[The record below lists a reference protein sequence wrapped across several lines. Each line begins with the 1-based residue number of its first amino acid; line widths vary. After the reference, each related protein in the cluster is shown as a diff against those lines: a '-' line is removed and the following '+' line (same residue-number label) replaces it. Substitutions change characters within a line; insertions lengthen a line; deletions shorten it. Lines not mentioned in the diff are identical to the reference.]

1 VQEPVLKEYDHSAR
15 QAELERMS
23 SEQPPHYWRALDFAK
38 LVEDYPPPPQY
49 FRTVYRMPRDALR
62 ELQERRFSAQITRAW
77 QIPFY
82 RRSWQAAGLVASD
95 IRSVADL
102 SKIPTYTV
110 GDIRDSIERNPPFG
124 DFMGVSP
131 ADGKTMP
138 LVIQTSGG
146 TTGLPRPMLYAPQD
160 REIMAILGARRLV
173 MHGVR
178 PGDLVQVTRALGLAN
193 GGFHIREALWKYTGA
208 VPVMTGTGKITS
220 TRRQIEIM
228 RAWGTNVLIGFPAY
242 LRQMAMVARDEMNID
257 PRSLGIRALDS
268 NLGAEDRTSVEDLWG
283 APVYD
288 FYGAHESGMIA
299 AECVF
304 QDGMHIQED
313 AFVVEILDPDTGMP
327 VPHGKQGNVCVT
339 TLFKHSAPLIRYNIA
354 DVSSIRSGTCACGS
368 TLLRLARIFGRSDN
382 MVKLRGVNVFPEAI
396 GALVVEDPRTTGEFF
411 CVVERAG
418 DAGRDE
424 MRVSVESPLGP
435 DERTILRR
443 DMETRLNE
451 ALGVRI
457 LVEIVDAGALDPFTG
472 VRENTKPKRLQD
484 KRNA

>member
-1 VQEPVLKEYDHSAR
+1 
-15 QAELERMS
+15 MTG
-23 SEQPPHYWRALDFAK
+23 EQPPHYWRSLDFAK

-49 FRTVYRMPRDALR
+49 FRTVYRMPREALR
-62 ELQERRFSAQITRAW
+62 ELQERRFRAQIARAW
-77 QIPFY
+77 QIAFH
-82 RRSWQAAGLVASD
+82 RRRWQEAGLAESD
-95 IRSVADL
+95 IRSIADL
-102 SKIPTYTV
+102 SKIPAYTV
-110 GDIRDSIERNPPFG
+110 ADIRDSIERNPPFG
-124 DFMGVSP
+124 DFMGVSS

-160 REIMAILGARRLV
+160 REVMAILGARRLV

-178 PGDLVQVTRALGLAN
+178 PGDLVQVTRALGLPN

-257 PRSLGIRALDS
+257 PRTLGIRALDS
-268 NLGAEDRTSVEDLWG
+268 NLGAEDRASVEDLWG

-313 AFVVEILDPDTGMP
+313 AFIVEILDPDTGLP
-327 VPHGKQGNVCVT
+327 VARGEKGNVCVT

-354 DVSSIRSGTCACGS
+354 DVSSIRSGTCACDS
-368 TLLRLARIFGRSDN
+368 TLLRLERIFGRSDN

-396 GALVVEDPRTTGEFF
+396 GALVVEDPHTTGEFF
-411 CVVERAG
+411 CIVERAG
-418 DAGRDE
+418 EAGRDE
-424 MRVSVESPLGP
+424 MRVSVEATVAL
-435 DERTILRR
+435 DERAMLRR
-443 DMETRLNE
+443 DLETRLNE
-451 ALGVRI
+451 VLGVKI
-457 LVEIVDAGALDPFTG
+457 LVEIVDAGALDRYTG
-472 VRENTKPKRLQD
+472 VTQNTKPKRLLD